1 MSDHLQTLE
10 GKIEPVEL
18 EDEMRSSFIDYAM
31 SVLTDRALPD
41 VRDGLKPSQR
51 RILVAMNDLGL
62 APNKQHRKCAKIAGD
77 TSGNYHPHGEAVI
90 YPTLVRMAQDFNMRY
105 TLVDGQGNFGSVEGD
120 SPAAMRYTEARF
132 SKIAVEMLRDID
144 ANTVDWMPNYD
155 ETRREPRV
163 LPSRMPNLLVNG
175 AAGIAVG
182 MATNIPPHNLG
193 EVVDAIMHLVDNP
206 DADADQLMAF
216 IKGPDFPTGG
226 VILGT
231 GGYKEAYRTG
241 RGRVRVRAKAH
252 TEQLKGN
259 RSAIVVTELP
269 YQVNRAALIDNIVDL
284 VKTKKITEISDLR
297 NESDRSGMRLVIEL
311 KREAIPMVV
320 LNKLYKHTQMQTT
333 FGIINIALVGG
344 VPRTLTLPEMLQA
357 YIAFQKE
364 IVIRRTKF
372 ELDKAETRAHI
383 LEGLLVALDNL
394 DQIIS
399 IIRKAPDGD
408 TARESLMDTFELTRP
423 QAQAILDLRLQKLT
437 GLERDK
443 VKEEHAG
450 LLARIKELRELLGDE
465 GAVLG
470 VIKGEL
476 TEIKRLYNDDRR
488 TEIVPDEGEIDLED
502 LIAEEQMAI
511 TITKT
516 GYVKRIPVAT
526 YRQQKRGGIGVA
538 GMDLKDEDEVEH
550 LFITSTHN
558 FLLFFTS
565 VGKVYRLKV
574 HELPLAGRNAKG
586 KHIVNLLP
594 LRQDEKICAVIN
606 TRDFDVAEGKYLDLR
621 DEAGHR
627 EEDSLRQLQHASQE
641 RWHHRHRHPRG
652 GRAAGRAPHLGR
664 RRPDD
669 DQPSRPGHPLQ
680 RGGRAGHRPRYV
692 RRQGDEASQGRRG
705 HQHGRRPRRQRPLRD
720 HRERIR
726 QAHADE
732 RVPRAG
738 TWRPGRAHRPAHR
751 PQGIPRGGQGG
762 PRQSRDR
769 AAEPRRGRDPHA
781 GRPDP
786 ALRPHHAG
794 RQGDEHARGRRRER
808 HRPDGR
814 QRERRHR
821 RGDRRGLICAVGSAA
836 RHHQARRTLVRA
848 LKWAR
853 AADAARAHLR
863 CLVSSPVGSGV
874 AARADS
880 SPRRRPRPGPARAAG
895 QPP

>member
-1 MSDHLQTLE
+1 MSDALQTLE
-10 GKIEPVEL
+10 GKIEPIEL

-62 APNKQHRKCAKIAGD
+62 APNKAHRKCAKIAGD

-155 ETRREPRV
+155 ETRREPTV
-163 LPSRMPNLLVNG
+163 LPSRMPNLMVNG
-175 AAGIAVG
+175 ASGIAVG

-193 EVVDAIMHLVDNP
+193 EVVDAIEHLIDNP
-206 DADADQLMAF
+206 EATADDLMQF

-231 GGYKEAYRTG
+231 AGFKEAYRTG
-241 RGRVRVRAKAH
+241 RGRIRVRAKAH

-284 VKTKKITEISDLR
+284 VKSKKITEISDLR

-311 KREAIPMVV
+311 KREAVPMVV

-333 FGIINIALVGG
+333 FGAINIALVGG

-357 YIAFQKE
+357 YVAFQKE

-394 DQIIS
+394 DQVIS
-399 IIRKAPDGD
+399 IIRHAPDVD
-408 TARESLMDTFELTRP
+408 SAREALMDTFELTRP
-423 QAQAILDLRLQKLT
+423 QAQAILDLRLHRLT
-437 GLERDK
+437 ALERDK
-443 VKEEHAG
+443 VKEEHTG

-465 GAVLG
+465 SAIYG
-470 VIKGEL
+470 VIKSEL
-476 TEIKRLYNDDRR
+476 LEVKRLYNDDRR

-526 YRQQKRGGIGVA
+526 YRQQKRGGMGVA
-538 GMDLKDEDEVEH
+538 GMDLKEEDEVDH

-558 FLLFFTS
+558 YLLFFTS

-594 LRQDEKICAVIN
+594 LRQEEKICAVIN
-606 TRDFDVAEGKYLDLR
+606 TRNFDISEGKYLIFGTKRGVVKKTLFSSYNTPRKSDGIIAIDIREGDELLAVRHTSGDDDVMMISRLGQAIRFHESDVRPMGRNASGVRGMKLRKGDEVISMDIARDDSDLFVITENGFGKR
-621 DEAGHR
+621 TPISEYRITG
-627 EEDSLRQLQHASQE
+627 
-641 RWHHRHRHPRG
+641 RG
-652 GRAAGRAPHLGR
+652 GIG
-664 RRPDD
+664 
-669 DQPSRPGHPLQ
+669 
-680 RGGRAGHRPRYV
+680 V
-692 RRQGDEASQGRRG
+692 RTIALTDRKGYLVGVKVV
-705 HQHGRRPRRQRPLRD
+705 
-720 HRERIR
+720 RENHEIML
-726 QAHADE
+726 
-732 RVPRAG
+732 
-738 TWRPGRAHRPAHR
+738 
-751 PQGIPRGGQGG
+751 
-762 PRQSRDR
+762 QSRDGVVIR
-769 AAEPRRGRDPHA
+769 
-781 GRPDP
+781 
-786 ALRPHHAG
+786 
-794 RQGDEHARGRRRER
+794 
-808 HRPDGR
+808 
-814 QRERRHR
+814 
-821 RGDRRGLICAVGSAA
+821 
-836 RHHQARRTLVRA
+836 VRA
-848 LKWAR
+848 DGISRHGRATQGVKVMNMREGDVVSAIAR
-853 AADAARAHLR
+853 MVVSESGATDEEIEAD
-863 CLVSSPVGSGV
+863 
-874 AARADS
+874 
-880 SPRRRPRPGPARAAG
+880 
-895 QPP
+895 

>member
-1 MSDHLQTLE
+1 MSDNLQTLE
-10 GKIEPVEL
+10 GKIEPIEL

-31 SVLTDRALPD
+31 SVITDRALPD

-51 RILVAMNDLGL
+51 RVLVAMHDLGL
-62 APNKQHRKCAKIAGD
+62 APNKAHRKCAKIAGD

-105 TLVDGQGNFGSVEGD
+105 PLVGGQGNFGSVEGD

-132 SKIAVEMLRDID
+132 SKIAVEMMRDID
-144 ANTVDWMPNYD
+144 ANTVDWKPNYD
-155 ETRREPRV
+155 ETRREPTV
-163 LPSRMPNLLVNG
+163 LPSRMPNLMVNG
-175 AAGIAVG
+175 ASGIAVG

-193 EVVDAIMHLVDNP
+193 EVVDATVHVIDHP
-206 DADADQLMAF
+206 EATADDLMEH

-231 GGYKEAYRTG
+231 AGFKEAYRTG

-252 TEQLKGN
+252 TEALKGN
-259 RSAIVVTELP
+259 RSAIIVTELP
-269 YQVNRAALIDNIVDL
+269 YQVNRASLIDNIVDL

-344 VPRTLTLPEMLQA
+344 VPRTLTLPEMLRA
-357 YIAFQKE
+357 YVAFQKE

-394 DQIIS
+394 DQVIR
-399 IIRKAPDGD
+399 IIRKASDVD
-408 TARESLMDTFELTRP
+408 SAREALMDTFELTRP

-437 GLERDK
+437 SLERDK
-443 VKEEHAG
+443 VTEEHHG

-465 GAVLG
+465 ANIYG
-470 VIKGEL
+470 VIKTEL
-476 TEIKRLYNDDRR
+476 LEIKRLYNDDRR
-488 TEIVPDEGEIDLED
+488 TEIVPDMGELDLED

-538 GMDLKDEDEVEH
+538 GMDLKEEDEVEH

-565 VGKVYRLKV
+565 VGKVYKLKV

-594 LRQDEKICAVIN
+594 LHQDEKICAVIN
-606 TRDFDVAEGKYLDLR
+606 TRNFDVSEGKFLILGTTHGIVKKTLFASYNTKLKADGIIAIDIRDGDELLAVRNTSGDDDVMMISRLGQAIRFHEADVRPTGRSASGVHGMRLRKGDEVISMDIARDDSDLFVITENGFGKR
-621 DEAGHR
+621 TPISEYRITG
-627 EEDSLRQLQHASQE
+627 
-641 RWHHRHRHPRG
+641 RG
-652 GRAAGRAPHLGR
+652 GLG
-664 RRPDD
+664 
-669 DQPSRPGHPLQ
+669 
-680 RGGRAGHRPRYV
+680 V
-692 RRQGDEASQGRRG
+692 RTIALTDRKGYLVGVKVV
-705 HQHGRRPRRQRPLRD
+705 
-720 HRERIR
+720 RENHEI
-726 QAHADE
+726 
-732 RVPRAG
+732 VL
-738 TWRPGRAHRPAHR
+738 
-751 PQGIPRGGQGG
+751 
-762 PRQSRDR
+762 QSRD
-769 AAEPRRGRDPHA
+769 
-781 GRPDP
+781 
-786 ALRPHHAG
+786 
-794 RQGDEHARGRRRER
+794 
-808 HRPDGR
+808 
-814 QRERRHR
+814 
-821 RGDRRGLICAVGSAA
+821 
-836 RHHQARRTLVRA
+836 
-848 LKWAR
+848 
-853 AADAARAHLR
+853 
-863 CLVSSPVGSGV
+863 GV
-874 AARADS
+874 VIRMRADGIS
-880 SPRRRPRPGPARAAG
+880 RYGRATQGVKVMNMREGDVVSAIARMVVSESGATDEEIDAD
-895 QPP
+895 

>member
-1 MSDHLQTLE
+1 MSDSLQTLE
-10 GKIEPVEL
+10 GKIEPIEL

-51 RILVAMNDLGL
+51 RIMVAMNDLGL

-155 ETRREPRV
+155 ETRREPKV

-193 EVVDAIMHLVDNP
+193 EVVDAIMHMVDNP
-206 DADADQLMAF
+206 EATADDLMRF
-216 IKGPDFPTGG
+216 IQGPDFPTGG

-231 GGYKEAYRTG
+231 GGFKEAYRTG

-269 YQVNRAALIDNIVDL
+269 YQVNRASLIDNIVDL

-344 VPRTLTLPEMLQA
+344 VPRTLTLPEMIQA

-399 IIRKAPDGD
+399 IIRHAADGE
-408 TARESLMDTFELTRP
+408 TARDALIDTFELTRP

-450 LLARIKELRELLGDE
+450 LLARIGELRALLGDE
-465 GAVLG
+465 NAVLG
-470 VIKGEL
+470 VIKTEL
-476 TEIKRLYNDDRR
+476 TEIRRLYNDDRR
-488 TEIVPDEGEIDLED
+488 TDIVPDEGEIDLED

-516 GYVKRIPVAT
+516 GYVKRLPVAT

-538 GMDLKDEDEVEH
+538 GMDLKEEDEVEH

-606 TRDFDVAEGKYLDLR
+606 TRNFEESDGKYLILGTRNGIVKKTLFASYNTKLKADGIIAIKIREDDELLAVRNTSGDDDIMMISRLGQAIRFHESDVRPTGRSASGVHGMRLRKGDEVISMDIARDDSDLFVITENGFGKR
-621 DEAGHR
+621 TPISEYRITG
-627 EEDSLRQLQHASQE
+627 
-641 RWHHRHRHPRG
+641 RG
-652 GRAAGRAPHLGR
+652 GLG
-664 RRPDD
+664 
-669 DQPSRPGHPLQ
+669 
-680 RGGRAGHRPRYV
+680 V
-692 RRQGDEASQGRRG
+692 RTVALTDRKGYLVGVKVV
-705 HQHGRRPRRQRPLRD
+705 
-720 HRERIR
+720 RENHEIML
-726 QAHADE
+726 
-732 RVPRAG
+732 
-738 TWRPGRAHRPAHR
+738 
-751 PQGIPRGGQGG
+751 
-762 PRQSRDR
+762 QSRDGVMIR
-769 AAEPRRGRDPHA
+769 
-781 GRPDP
+781 
-786 ALRPHHAG
+786 
-794 RQGDEHARGRRRER
+794 
-808 HRPDGR
+808 
-814 QRERRHR
+814 
-821 RGDRRGLICAVGSAA
+821 
-836 RHHQARRTLVRA
+836 VRA
-848 LKWAR
+848 DGISRHGRATQGVKVMNMREGDVVSAIAR
-853 AADAARAHLR
+853 MVVSESGATDEEIDAD
-863 CLVSSPVGSGV
+863 
-874 AARADS
+874 
-880 SPRRRPRPGPARAAG
+880 
-895 QPP
+895 

>member
-1 MSDHLQTLE
+1 MSDNLQTLE
-10 GKIEPVEL
+10 GKIEPIEL

-31 SVLTDRALPD
+31 SVITDRALPD

-51 RILVAMNDLGL
+51 RVLVAMNDLGL

-105 TLVDGQGNFGSVEGD
+105 PLVAGQGNFGSVEGD

-132 SKIAVEMLRDID
+132 SKIAVEMMRDID

-155 ETRREPRV
+155 ETRREPTV
-163 LPSRMPNLLVNG
+163 LPSRMPNLMVNG
-175 AAGIAVG
+175 ASGIAVG

-193 EVVDAIMHLVDNP
+193 EVVDATVHVLDHP
-206 DADADQLMAF
+206 DATPDDLMEL

-231 GGYKEAYRTG
+231 SGFKEAYRTG

-269 YQVNRAALIDNIVDL
+269 YQVNRASLIDNIVDL
-284 VKTKKITEISDLR
+284 VKTKRLTEISDLR
-297 NESDRSGMRLVIEL
+297 NESDRAGMRLVIEL

-344 VPRTLTLPEMLQA
+344 VPRTLTLAEMLKA
-357 YIAFQKE
+357 YVAFQKE

-394 DQIIS
+394 DQVIS
-399 IIRKAPDGD
+399 IIRRASDVD
-408 TARESLMDTFELTRP
+408 TARDALMDTFELTRP
-423 QAQAILDLRLQKLT
+423 QSQAILDLRLQKLT
-437 GLERDK
+437 SLERDK
-443 VKEEHAG
+443 VTEEHHG
-450 LLARIKELRELLGDE
+450 LLARIKELRDLLGDE
-465 GAVLG
+465 GSIYG
-470 VIKGEL
+470 VIKTEL
-476 TEIKRLYNDDRR
+476 LEIKRLYNDDRR
-488 TEIVPDEGEIDLED
+488 TEIVPDMGELDLED

-516 GYVKRIPVAT
+516 GYVKRLPVAT

-538 GMDLKDEDEVEH
+538 GMDLKEEDEVEH

-606 TRDFDVAEGKYLDLR
+606 TRNFDVSEGRFLILGTRKGVVKKTLFASYNTKLKADGIIAIKIREDDELLAVRHTSGNDDVMMISRLGQAIRFHESDVRPTGRSASGVHGMRLRKGDEVISMDIARDDSDLFVITENGFGKR
-621 DEAGHR
+621 TPISEYRITG
-627 EEDSLRQLQHASQE
+627 
-641 RWHHRHRHPRG
+641 RG
-652 GRAAGRAPHLGR
+652 GLGVRTVALTDRKGYLVGVKVVRENHEIMLQSREGVMIRVRADGISRHGRATQG
-664 RRPDD
+664 
-669 DQPSRPGHPLQ
+669 
-680 RGGRAGHRPRYV
+680 V
-692 RRQGDEASQGRRG
+692 RVMNMREGDVVSAIARMVVSESGAT
-705 HQHGRRPRRQRPLRD
+705 D
-720 HRERIR
+720 EEID
-726 QAHADE
+726 AD
-732 RVPRAG
+732 
-738 TWRPGRAHRPAHR
+738 
-751 PQGIPRGGQGG
+751 
-762 PRQSRDR
+762 
-769 AAEPRRGRDPHA
+769 
-781 GRPDP
+781 
-786 ALRPHHAG
+786 
-794 RQGDEHARGRRRER
+794 
-808 HRPDGR
+808 
-814 QRERRHR
+814 
-821 RGDRRGLICAVGSAA
+821 
-836 RHHQARRTLVRA
+836 
-848 LKWAR
+848 
-853 AADAARAHLR
+853 
-863 CLVSSPVGSGV
+863 
-874 AARADS
+874 
-880 SPRRRPRPGPARAAG
+880 
-895 QPP
+895 

>member
-1 MSDHLQTLE
+1 M
-10 GKIEPVEL
+10 
-18 EDEMRSSFIDYAM
+18 
-31 SVLTDRALPD
+31 
-41 VRDGLKPSQR
+41 
-51 RILVAMNDLGL
+51 LV
-62 APNKQHRKCAKIAGD
+62 
-77 TSGNYHPHGEAVI
+77 HGH
-90 YPTLVRMAQDFNMRY
+90 
-105 TLVDGQGNFGSVEGD
+105 GNFGSVEGD

-206 DADADQLMAF
+206 EATADDLMQF
-216 IKGPDFPTGG
+216 IQGPDFPTGG

-231 GGYKEAYRTG
+231 GGFKEAYRTG

-269 YQVNRAALIDNIVDL
+269 YQVNRASLIDNIVDL

-344 VPRTLTLPEMLQA
+344 VPRTLTLPEMLRA

-399 IIRKAPDGD
+399 IIRHAADGE
-408 TARESLMDTFELTRP
+408 TAREALIDTFELTRP

-450 LLARIKELRELLGDE
+450 LLARIKDLRALLGDE
-465 GAVLG
+465 NAVLG
-470 VIKGEL
+470 VIKTEL
-476 TEIKRLYNDDRR
+476 TEIRRLYNDDRR
-488 TEIVPDEGEIDLED
+488 TDIVPDEGEIDLED

-516 GYVKRIPVAT
+516 GYVKRLPVAT

-538 GMDLKDEDEVEH
+538 GMDLKEEDEVEH

-606 TRDFDVAEGKYLDLR
+606 TRNFDESDGKYLILGTRNGIVKKTLFSSYNTKLKADGIIAIKIRDDDELLAVRNTSGDDDIMMISRLGQAIRFHESDVRPTGRSASGVHGMRLRKGDEVISMDIARDDSDLFVITENGFGKR
-621 DEAGHR
+621 TPISEYRITG
-627 EEDSLRQLQHASQE
+627 
-641 RWHHRHRHPRG
+641 RG
-652 GRAAGRAPHLGR
+652 GLG
-664 RRPDD
+664 
-669 DQPSRPGHPLQ
+669 
-680 RGGRAGHRPRYV
+680 V
-692 RRQGDEASQGRRG
+692 RTVALTDRKGYLVGVKVV
-705 HQHGRRPRRQRPLRD
+705 
-720 HRERIR
+720 RENHEIML
-726 QAHADE
+726 
-732 RVPRAG
+732 
-738 TWRPGRAHRPAHR
+738 
-751 PQGIPRGGQGG
+751 
-762 PRQSRDR
+762 QSRDGVMIR
-769 AAEPRRGRDPHA
+769 
-781 GRPDP
+781 
-786 ALRPHHAG
+786 
-794 RQGDEHARGRRRER
+794 
-808 HRPDGR
+808 
-814 QRERRHR
+814 
-821 RGDRRGLICAVGSAA
+821 
-836 RHHQARRTLVRA
+836 VRA
-848 LKWAR
+848 DGISRHGRATQGVKVMNMREGDVVSAIAR
-853 AADAARAHLR
+853 MVVSESGATDEEIDAD
-863 CLVSSPVGSGV
+863 
-874 AARADS
+874 
-880 SPRRRPRPGPARAAG
+880 
-895 QPP
+895 

>member
-1 MSDHLQTLE
+1 MSDNLQTLE
-10 GKIEPVEL
+10 GKIEPIEL

-31 SVLTDRALPD
+31 SVITDRALPD

-51 RILVAMNDLGL
+51 RVLVAMHDLGL
-62 APNKQHRKCAKIAGD
+62 APNKPHRKCAKIAGD

-105 TLVDGQGNFGSVEGD
+105 PLVGGQGNFGSVEGD

-132 SKIAVEMLRDID
+132 SRIAVEMMRDID
-144 ANTVDWMPNYD
+144 ANTVDWKPNYD
-155 ETRREPRV
+155 ETRREPTV
-163 LPSRMPNLLVNG
+163 LPSRMPNLMVNG
-175 AAGIAVG
+175 ASGIAVG

-193 EVVDAIMHLVDNP
+193 EVVDATVHVLDYPEATP
-206 DADADQLMAF
+206 DDLMEL

-231 GGYKEAYRTG
+231 AGFKEAYRTG

-259 RSAIVVTELP
+259 RAAIVVTELP
-269 YQVNRAALIDNIVDL
+269 YQVNRASLIDNIVDL
-284 VKTKKITEISDLR
+284 VKTKKLTEISDLR
-297 NESDRSGMRLVIEL
+297 NESDRAGMRLVIEL

-344 VPRTLTLPEMLQA
+344 VPRTLTLPEMLKA
-357 YIAFQKE
+357 YVAFQKE

-394 DQIIS
+394 DQVIA
-399 IIRKAPDGD
+399 IIRKASDVD
-408 TARESLMDTFELTRP
+408 AAREALMDTFELTRP

-443 VKEEHAG
+443 VTEEHHG

-465 GAVLG
+465 ANIYG
-470 VIKGEL
+470 VIKTEL
-476 TEIKRLYNDDRR
+476 LEIKRLYNDDRR
-488 TEIVPDEGEIDLED
+488 TDIVPDEGELDLED

-516 GYVKRIPVAT
+516 GYVKRIPVTT

-538 GMDLKDEDEVEH
+538 GMDLKEEDEVEH

-606 TRDFDVAEGKYLDLR
+606 TRDFDVSEGKYLIFGTRHGIVKKTLFGSYNTPRKSDGIIAIDIREGDELLAVRNTSGDDDVMMISRLGQAIRFHESDVRPTGRNASGVRGMRLRKGDEVISMDIARDDSDLFVITENGFGKR
-621 DEAGHR
+621 TPIGEYRITG
-627 EEDSLRQLQHASQE
+627 
-641 RWHHRHRHPRG
+641 RG
-652 GRAAGRAPHLGR
+652 GIG
-664 RRPDD
+664 
-669 DQPSRPGHPLQ
+669 
-680 RGGRAGHRPRYV
+680 V
-692 RRQGDEASQGRRG
+692 RTIALTDRKGYLVGVKVV
-705 HQHGRRPRRQRPLRD
+705 
-720 HRERIR
+720 RENHEIML
-726 QAHADE
+726 
-732 RVPRAG
+732 
-738 TWRPGRAHRPAHR
+738 
-751 PQGIPRGGQGG
+751 
-762 PRQSRDR
+762 QSRDGVVIR
-769 AAEPRRGRDPHA
+769 
-781 GRPDP
+781 
-786 ALRPHHAG
+786 
-794 RQGDEHARGRRRER
+794 
-808 HRPDGR
+808 
-814 QRERRHR
+814 
-821 RGDRRGLICAVGSAA
+821 
-836 RHHQARRTLVRA
+836 VRA
-848 LKWAR
+848 DGISRHGRATQGVKVMNMREGDVVSAIAR
-853 AADAARAHLR
+853 MVVSESGATDEEIDAD
-863 CLVSSPVGSGV
+863 
-874 AARADS
+874 
-880 SPRRRPRPGPARAAG
+880 
-895 QPP
+895 

>member
-1 MSDHLQTLE
+1 MSDSLQTLE
-10 GKIEPVEL
+10 GKIEPIEL

-62 APNKQHRKCAKIAGD
+62 APNKAHRKCAKIAGD

-132 SKIAVEMLRDID
+132 SKIAVEMLRDLD

-163 LPSRMPNLLVNG
+163 LPSRMPNLMVNG
-175 AAGIAVG
+175 ASGIAVG

-193 EVVDAIMHLVDNP
+193 EVVDAIYHLVDNP
-206 DADADQLMAF
+206 QATADDLMEF

-231 GGYKEAYRTG
+231 GGFKEAYRTG
-241 RGRVRVRAKAH
+241 RGRIRVRAKAH
-252 TEQLKGN
+252 TEQIKGN
-259 RSAIVVTELP
+259 RSAIIVTELP
-269 YQVNRAALIDNIVDL
+269 YQVNRASLIDNIVDL

-297 NESDRSGMRLVIEL
+297 NESDRAGMRLVIEL

-333 FGIINIALVGG
+333 FGVINIALVGG

-399 IIRKAPDGD
+399 IIRKSPDGD
-408 TARESLMDTFELTRP
+408 IAREALIDTFELTRP
-423 QAQAILDLRLQKLT
+423 QAQAILDLRLQRLT

-465 GAVLG
+465 GSILAL
-470 VIKGEL
+470 IKGEL
-476 TEIKRLYNDDRR
+476 AEIKRLYNDDRR
-488 TEIVPDEGEIDLED
+488 TDIVPDEGEIDLED

-526 YRQQKRGGIGVA
+526 YRQQRRGGIGVA
-538 GMDLKDEDEVEH
+538 GMDLKEEDEVEH

-558 FLLFFTS
+558 YLLFFTS

-606 TRDFDVAEGKYLDLR
+606 TRNFEESDGKYLILGTRKGIVKKTLFASYNTKLKADGIIAIKIREDDELLVARNTSGDDDIMMISRLGQAIRFHESDVRPTGRSASGVHGMRLRKGDEVITMDIARDDSDLFVITENGFGKR
-621 DEAGHR
+621 TPISEYRITG
-627 EEDSLRQLQHASQE
+627 
-641 RWHHRHRHPRG
+641 RG
-652 GRAAGRAPHLGR
+652 GIG
-664 RRPDD
+664 
-669 DQPSRPGHPLQ
+669 
-680 RGGRAGHRPRYV
+680 V
-692 RRQGDEASQGRRG
+692 RTIALTDRKGYLVGVKAV
-705 HQHGRRPRRQRPLRD
+705 
-720 HRERIR
+720 RENHEI
-726 QAHADE
+726 
-732 RVPRAG
+732 VL
-738 TWRPGRAHRPAHR
+738 
-751 PQGIPRGGQGG
+751 
-762 PRQSRDR
+762 QSRD
-769 AAEPRRGRDPHA
+769 
-781 GRPDP
+781 
-786 ALRPHHAG
+786 
-794 RQGDEHARGRRRER
+794 
-808 HRPDGR
+808 
-814 QRERRHR
+814 
-821 RGDRRGLICAVGSAA
+821 
-836 RHHQARRTLVRA
+836 
-848 LKWAR
+848 
-853 AADAARAHLR
+853 
-863 CLVSSPVGSGV
+863 GV
-874 AARADS
+874 VIRMRADGIS
-880 SPRRRPRPGPARAAG
+880 RHGRATQGVKVMNMREGDVVSAIARMVVSESGATDEEIDAD
-895 QPP
+895 

>member
-1 MSDHLQTLE
+1 MSDALQTLE
-10 GKIEPVEL
+10 GKIEPIEL

-62 APNKQHRKCAKIAGD
+62 APNKAHRKCAKIAGD

-193 EVVDAIMHLVDNP
+193 EVVDATMHMVDNP
-206 DADADQLMAF
+206 EATADDLMQF
-216 IKGPDFPTGG
+216 IHGPDFPTGG

-231 GGYKEAYRTG
+231 GGFKEAYRTG

-269 YQVNRAALIDNIVDL
+269 YQVNRASLIENIVDL
-284 VKTKKITEISDLR
+284 VKAKKITEISDLR

-344 VPRTLTLPEMLQA
+344 VPRTLTLPEMIQA

-399 IIRKAPDGD
+399 IIRHAADGE
-408 TARESLMDTFELTRP
+408 TARESLIDTFELTRP

-437 GLERDK
+437 GLEREK

-450 LLARIKELRELLGDE
+450 LLARIGELRALLGDE
-465 GAVLG
+465 TAVLG
-470 VIKGEL
+470 VIKTEL
-476 TEIKRLYNDDRR
+476 TDIKRLYNDDRR
-488 TEIVPDEGEIDLED
+488 TDIVPDEGEIDLED

-526 YRQQKRGGIGVA
+526 YRQQRRGGIGVA
-538 GMDLKDEDEVEH
+538 GMDLKEEDEVEH

-558 FLLFFTS
+558 YLLFFTS

-606 TRDFDVAEGKYLDLR
+606 TRNFDESEGKYLILGTREGIVKKTLFASYNTKLKADGIIAIKIREDDELLAVRHTSGDDDVMMISRLGQAIRFHEADVRPTGRSASGVHGMRLRKGDEVIAMDIARDDSDLFVITENGFGKR
-621 DEAGHR
+621 TPISEYRITG
-627 EEDSLRQLQHASQE
+627 
-641 RWHHRHRHPRG
+641 RG
-652 GRAAGRAPHLGR
+652 GIG
-664 RRPDD
+664 
-669 DQPSRPGHPLQ
+669 
-680 RGGRAGHRPRYV
+680 V
-692 RRQGDEASQGRRG
+692 RTIALTDRKGYLVGVKVV
-705 HQHGRRPRRQRPLRD
+705 
-720 HRERIR
+720 RENHEIML
-726 QAHADE
+726 
-732 RVPRAG
+732 
-738 TWRPGRAHRPAHR
+738 
-751 PQGIPRGGQGG
+751 
-762 PRQSRDR
+762 QSRDGVMIR
-769 AAEPRRGRDPHA
+769 
-781 GRPDP
+781 
-786 ALRPHHAG
+786 
-794 RQGDEHARGRRRER
+794 
-808 HRPDGR
+808 
-814 QRERRHR
+814 
-821 RGDRRGLICAVGSAA
+821 
-836 RHHQARRTLVRA
+836 VRA
-848 LKWAR
+848 DGISRHGRATQGVRVMNMREGDVVSAIAR
-853 AADAARAHLR
+853 MVVSESGATDEEIEAD
-863 CLVSSPVGSGV
+863 
-874 AARADS
+874 
-880 SPRRRPRPGPARAAG
+880 
-895 QPP
+895 